1 MVKKISGT
9 PKMIRLLN
17 KDLIE
22 GIIRQNGPITQ
33 PELAEITNL
42 SLVTV
47 NKTVVV
53 LLEENKIKSN
63 GMKESTG
70 GRKAQ
75 TYVYNDE
82 LSYYIGLYFEKD
94 SYIGVVSNSI
104 GHIVFKAIYPAR
116 VADYDLMMA
125 DTFAAIDQLIVKCEH
140 HDIAAIG
147 IGVPGVVNNGV
158 ITEIPFIPCW
168 EGQQIGDVLF
178 DKYKLPI
185 LLENDVNLAV
195 IGLYRAKY
203 RNKVK
208 NMALIYLENGIGA
221 GLIINGELYSGYTN
235 FAGELSFLT
244 VDGRGEKFIHK
255 KYNGNFEQRIIT
267 MNELLED
274 IQTQEVKELLLDTV
288 AEGMMSLV
296 CILNPEI
303 IVIKNRYIKK
313 KDINAIAQK
322 MAEFIKKGNLPQLV
336 SADDLT
342 EYSIKGV
349 IDMCLMETTSSYSIS
364 SGKGE

>member
-1 MVKKISGT
+1 MGKKISGT

-22 GIIRQNGPITQ
+22 GIIKQKGPITQ

-94 SYIGVVSNSI
+94 AYIGVVSNSI
-104 GHIVFKAIYPAR
+104 GKIIYKEEYPAR
-116 VADYDLMMA
+116 TFEYELMMQ
-125 DTFAAIDQLIVKCEH
+125 DTFSAIDQLIVKCEQ

-147 IGVPGVVNNGV
+147 IGVPGVVHRGV
-158 ITEIPFIPCW
+158 ISEIPFIPCW
-168 EGQQIGDVLF
+168 EGKQIGYVLY
-178 DKYKLPI
+178 DKYRMPI

-203 RNKVK
+203 KNRVN

-221 GLIINGELYSGYTN
+221 GLIINGELYSGSTN

-244 VDGRGEKFIHK
+244 IDGRGEKFMHK

-274 IQTQEVKELLLDTV
+274 IQTDEVKELLLDTV
-288 AEGMMSLV
+288 AEGMLSLV

-313 KDINAIAQK
+313 KDIDVMTKK
-322 MAEFIKKGNLPQLV
+322 MGEFIKSGNLPKLV
-336 SADDLT
+336 SVADLT

-364 SGKGE
+364 SRKGE

>member
-94 SYIGVVSNSI
+94 AYIGVVSNSI
-104 GHIVFKAIYPAR
+104 GKIIYKEIYPAR
-116 VADYDLMMA
+116 AFDYDLMME
-125 DTFAAIDQLIVKCEH
+125 DTFSAINQLIVKCEN

-147 IGVPGVVNNGV
+147 IGVPGVVHNG
-158 ITEIPFIPCW
+158 IISEIPFIPCW
-168 EGQQIGDVLF
+168 EGEQIGEVLYA
-178 DKYKLPI
+178 KYKLPI

-203 RNKVK
+203 KNKVK
-208 NMALIYLENGIGA
+208 NMALIYLEHGIGA
-221 GLIINGELYSGYTN
+221 GLIINGELYSGHTN

-244 VDGRGEKFIHK
+244 IDGRGEEFMRK

-267 MNELLED
+267 MNELMED
-274 IQTQEVKELLLDTV
+274 IQTKEVKDLLLESV
-288 AEGMMSLV
+288 VEGVLSLV

-313 KDINAIAQK
+313 KDINLMTKK
-322 MAEFIKKGNLPQLV
+322 MEEFIKIGNLPKLV
-336 SADDLT
+336 CAEDLT

>member
-63 GMKESTG
+63 GMKKSTG

-94 SYIGVVSNSI
+94 AYIGVVSNSI
-104 GHIVFKAIYPAR
+104 GKVIFKEIYPAR
-116 VADYDLMMA
+116 AFEYDLMME
-125 DTFAAIDQLIVKCEH
+125 DTFFALDQLIVECEK

-147 IGVPGVVNNGV
+147 IGVPGVVHNGT
-158 ITEIPFIPCW
+158 ISEIPFIPCW
-168 EGQQIGDVLF
+168 EGEQIGDILYQ
-178 DKYKLPI
+178 KYKMPI

-203 RNKVK
+203 KDKVK
-208 NMALIYLENGIGA
+208 NMALIYLEHGIGA
-221 GLIINGELYSGYTN
+221 GLIINEELYSGCTN

-244 VDGRGEKFIHK
+244 IDGRGEKLMHK

-274 IQTQEVKELLLDTV
+274 IQTEEIKELLLETIV
-288 AEGMMSLV
+288 EGMLSLI
-296 CILNPEI
+296 CILNPEV

-313 KDINAIAQK
+313 KDLDVMNKK
-322 MAEFIKKGNLPQLV
+322 MEEFIKRGNLPKLV
-336 SADDLT
+336 SAEDLT

-349 IDMCLMETTSSYSIS
+349 IDMCLLETTSSYSIS
-364 SGKGE
+364 NGKGE

>member
-94 SYIGVVSNSI
+94 AYIGVVSNSI
-104 GHIVFKAIYPAR
+104 GNIVFKERYLAR
-116 VADYDLMMA
+116 ASDYDLMMQ
-125 DTFAAIDQLIVKCEH
+125 DTFSAIDDLIVKCES

-147 IGVPGVVNNGV
+147 IGVPGVVYKGIV
-158 ITEIPFIPCW
+158 TEIPFIPCW
-168 EGQQIGDVLF
+168 EGKQIGDVLHG
-178 DKYKLPI
+178 KYKMPV

-203 RNKVK
+203 RNKVQ

-221 GLIINGELYSGYTN
+221 GLIINGELYSGHTN
-235 FAGELSFLT
+235 FAGELSYLT
-244 VDGRGEKFIHK
+244 VDGHGEELVRK
-255 KYNGNFEQRIIT
+255 KYNGNFEQRLIT

-274 IQTQEVKELLLDTV
+274 IQTKEIKDLLLNTV
-288 AEGMMSLV
+288 VEGILSLV

-313 KDINAIAQK
+313 RDITAMTKK
-322 MAEFIKKGNLPQLV
+322 MEEFIKRGNLPKLV
-336 SADDLT
+336 SAEDLT